1 MNRTACFLL
10 TMLAW
15 SLLTGCIASLPEKAK
30 LLAAHQE
37 CGGAA
42 NIVQNTE
49 LATRYSQC
57 VESQLNAINAQE
69 VAYERRQ
76 ADFLVELSKALEPSD
91 RYTRR

>member
-1 MNRTACFLL
+1 MNRTACVLL

-15 SLLTGCIASLPEKAK
+15 GLLTGCIASLPDKAK
-30 LLAAHQE
+30 LLAAHQA
-37 CGGAA
+37 CDGAA
-42 NIVQNTE
+42 NIGQHTG

-69 VAYERRQ
+69 IAYERRQ
-76 ADFLVELSKALEPSD
+76 AEFLVELSKALEPSD